1 MLSAWL
7 NKKDLN
13 RYFTEFVGT
22 FILVFVGTGAIV
34 IDVVTTGTVSNLGI
48 GLTFGLIVMAV
59 IVATGHISGAHINP
73 AVTLAFA
80 VTRHF
85 PKRDILP
92 YWIAQLAG
100 ACAASAI
107 VLGLFG
113 DVRQLGATLPRDTAS
128 QAFIIEFFL
137 TTILM
142 FVIMAVATD
151 TRIVKSNAAIAIG
164 AVVALEATYAGPI
177 TGASMNPARSFGP
190 SLISGYFTDQWLYWL
205 GPILGA
211 LFGAFLYR
219 FIHRMDADG
228 EHGNGSNGS

>member
-1 MLSAWL
+1 MLASWL
-7 NKKDLN
+7 NRKDLN

-34 IDVVTTGTVSNLGI
+34 IDVVTGGTVGNLGI

-59 IVATGHISGAHINP
+59 IIATGHISGAHINP

-80 VTRHF
+80 LTRHF

-100 ACAASAI
+100 ACAAGAI

-151 TRIVKSNAAIAIG
+151 ARIIKSNAAIAIG

-190 SLISGYFTDQWLYWL
+190 SLVSGYFADQWVYWL

-211 LFGAFLYR
+211 LFGAFLYK
-219 FIHRMDADG
+219 FIHRMDGAED
-228 EHGNGSNGS
+228 HANA